1 MSEKPAAHIAA
12 VQEDIVRLRLE
23 DGHAGRLMKNE
34 VIYIRPGRAPEQRLK
49 AEVLRVMGDMADAQV
64 FESTGGV
71 GLGDP
76 VEQTGR
82 QLSVQLGPGLLGQVY
97 DGLQNPLEALA
108 VGHGV
113 FLPRGVEAPGL
124 DRSTRWSFAA
134 SRRSGDRVRGGDS
147 LGSVPEGPIRHKI
160 MVPFDLNEELTVTW
174 IRDGAV
180 KVDEPV
186 ARLTAASGAE
196 RSVTLAQDWPVR
208 EPLPRRLLTAGFST
222 RLYPDRPMITTQRIV
237 DTFFPVALGGAAC
250 IPGPFGAGKTVL
262 LNLIARHSDVDVV
275 ILVACGER
283 AGEVVETITEFPQLK
298 DPRSGGSLM
307 DRTVIICNT
316 SSMPV
321 ASREASIYTGITIGE
336 YYRQMGLRTLMIADS
351 TSRWAQAM
359 RETSGRLEEI
369 PGEDA
374 FPAYLDSAV
383 KGVYE
388 RAGVIQTNDGETGAL
403 TIIGSVSPAGGNF
416 EEPVTQST
424 LAAVKC
430 FLGLSYDRAY
440 KRFYPAIDPLIS
452 WSRYREQLEP
462 WAAEA
467 LGQGWAGK
475 VEAMMAL
482 LRRGD
487 EVARMEQVTGE
498 EGISL
503 DDFIAAQAAGF
514 LDMVFLQQ
522 DAFDKIDSSMPM
534 ERQKALFER
543 VHAIASRHYAFADK
557 EVARDHFTRMTGL
570 FRNLNYAM
578 PGSKEAARL
587 LQEIEGLDAA
597 APMVS
602 PQEHDVG
609 REGEDALPVKTDADK
624 KTPQEE
630 HDET

>member
-1 MSEKPAAHIAA
+1 MTDPATARITA
-12 VQEDIVRLRLE
+12 VQEDIVRLRL
-23 DGHAGRLMKNE
+23 DDASGGRLIKNE
-34 VIYIRPGRAPEQRLK
+34 VVYIRPARTPEQRLK
-49 AEVLRVMGDMADAQV
+49 AEVLRVDGDSADAQV

-71 GLGDP
+71 GLGDA
-76 VEQTGR
+76 VEQEGR
-82 QLSVQLGPGLLGQVY
+82 LLSVKLGPGLLGKVY

-108 VGHGV
+108 VGHGQ
-113 FLPRGVEAPGL
+113 FLPRGVAAPAL
-124 DRSTRWSFAA
+124 DGAVKWAFSAT
-134 SRRSGDRVRGGDS
+134 RRSGDSVRGGEVI
-147 LGSVPEGPIRHKI
+147 GTVPEGPIQHKI
-160 MVPFDLNEELTVTW
+160 MVPFDLGEPHEITW
-174 IRDGAV
+174 IRDGSV
-180 KVDEPV
+180 TIDEPV
-186 ARLTAASGAE
+186 ARLKAPDGTE
-196 RSVTLAQDWPVR
+196 RAITLAQDWPVR
-208 EPLPRRLLTAGFST
+208 EPLPRRLFASGAAT
-222 RLYPDRPMITTQRIV
+222 RLYPDAPMVTTQRIV
-237 DTFFPVALGGAAC
+237 DVFFPIAQGGAAC

-298 DPRSGGSLM
+298 DPRTGGSLM

-336 YYRQMGLRTLMIADS
+336 YYRQMGLRALVIADS

-369 PGEDA
+369 PGEEA
-374 FPAYLDSAV
+374 FPAYLDSAI

-388 RAGVIQTNDGETGAL
+388 RAGVMRTADGSIGAL

-452 WSRYREQLEP
+452 WSRYRQQIAAWSAKTLGDD
-462 WAAEA
+462 WAS
-467 LGQGWAGK
+467 K
-475 VEAMMAL
+475 VEAMTAL
-482 LRRGD
+482 LIRGD

-503 DDFIAAQAAGF
+503 EDFVQSEAARF

-522 DAFDKIDSSMPM
+522 DAYDPIDSSSSI
-534 ERQKALFER
+534 ERQRDLFER
-543 VHAIASRHYAFADK
+543 VHRICTHAHGFADK
-557 EVARDHFTRMTGL
+557 DAARQHFTRLTGL
-570 FRNLNYAM
+570 FKNYNYAA
-578 PGSKEAARL
+578 PGSPDAERL
-587 LQEIEGLDAA
+587 LKEIDALDA
-597 APMVS
+597 S
-602 PQEHDVG
+602 P
-609 REGEDALPVKTDADK
+609 
-624 KTPQEE
+624 
-630 HDET
+630 